1 MFFVTDSHTTESTI
15 ESGYN
20 TYNTAQSG
28 STSPSPIPENSS
40 TAQKRPA
47 TGNIEDQLETQ
58 VKRPALR
65 PSTGI
70 QATKQTS
77 TASAPGPTSNPQQE
91 TSGCN
96 AANSKGSVS
105 GEAGTR
111 KSQKPQGVIFGSIQV
126 RWY

>member
-28 STSPSPIPENSS
+28 STSPSSIPENSS

-77 TASAPGPTSNPQQE
+77 TASASGPTQV
-91 TSGCN
+91 TR
-96 AANSKGSVS
+96 SKRLQDVTPCFGGPDFLGGFLGS
-105 GEAGTR
+105 
-111 KSQKPQGVIFGSIQV
+111 
-126 RWY
+126 